1 MTRGKSICNVLKTI
15 RKQVADANEIKY
27 EPRECH
33 HQGECRGT
41 RPACEAEVRYLES
54 QLNIR
59 RQLGKAVA
67 IIGISAGL
75 SVLTSCGDKAKKV
88 ATMSEEQ
95 SKLMEGKVLRE
106 PAKQLDGDVEYRSPV
121 DTFIIEKEPSK
132 VKKHTAKVVF
142 NETNKGKVP
151 ITQESLDEGQA
162 FEVVGNVDE
171 EILQPEPPAV
181 GENQLTLMGDVV
193 EQMPSFPGG
202 PQALLNY
209 LSEHINYPEGYEE
222 ICIQGRVVITFVVEK
237 DGSLSDITVVKSLE
251 KAFDEEALRAVKSM
265 PNWIPG
271 MQDGKPV
278 RVKYTVP
285 VNFRLK

>member
-15 RKQVADANEIKY
+15 RKQVADANEIRY

-41 RPACEAEVRYLES
+41 CPACEAEVRYLES

-59 RQLGKAVA
+59 KQLGKAVV
-67 IIGISAGL
+67 ILGISAGL
-75 SVLTSCGDKAKKV
+75 SALASCGDKAKKV

-95 SKLMEGKVLRE
+95 SKLMEGKVMRK

-121 DTFIIEKEPSK
+121 DTVIIEKEPSK
-132 VKKHTAKVVF
+132 VKKRTAKVAF
-142 NETNKGKVP
+142 HKTNKGTDS
-151 ITQESLDEGQA
+151 ITQESLDEGLP
-162 FEVVGNVDE
+162 FEVLGNADA
-171 EILQPEPPAV
+171 IIPQPEPPAV
-181 GENQLTLMGDVV
+181 GEIQSTLMGDVV

-222 ICIQGRVVITFVVEK
+222 ICVQGRVVITFVVEK

-265 PNWIPG
+265 PKWIPA
-271 MQDGKPV
+271 MQNGEPV
-278 RVKYTVP
+278 RVKFAVP

>member
-15 RKQVADANEIKY
+15 RKQVADANEIRY

-41 RPACEAEVRYLES
+41 CPACEAEVRYLES

-59 RQLGKAVA
+59 KQLGKAVV
-67 IIGISAGL
+67 ILGISAGL
-75 SVLTSCGDKAKKV
+75 SALASCGDKAKKV

-95 SKLMEGKVLRE
+95 SKLMEGKVMRK

-132 VKKHTAKVVF
+132 VKKRTAKVAF
-142 NETNKGKVP
+142 HKTNKGTDS
-151 ITQESLDEGQA
+151 ITQESLDEGLP
-162 FEVVGNVDE
+162 FEVLGNADAV
-171 EILQPEPPAV
+171 IPQPEPPAV
-181 GENQLTLMGDVV
+181 GEIKPTLMGDVV

-222 ICIQGRVVITFVVEK
+222 ICVQGRVVITFVVEK

-265 PNWIPG
+265 PKWIPA
-271 MQDGKPV
+271 MQNGEPV
-278 RVKYTVP
+278 RTKYTVP
-285 VNFRLK
+285 ITFRLK

>member
-41 RPACEAEVRYLES
+41 CPACEAEVRYLES
-54 QLNIR
+54 QLSIR

-121 DTFIIEKEPSK
+121 DTVIIEKEPSK

-222 ICIQGRVVITFVVEK
+222 TCVQGRVVITFVVEK

>member
-1 MTRGKSICNVLKTI
+1 
-15 RKQVADANEIKY
+15 
-27 EPRECH
+27 
-33 HQGECRGT
+33 
-41 RPACEAEVRYLES
+41 VRYLES

-59 RQLGKAVA
+59 KQLGKAVV
-67 IIGISAGL
+67 ILGISAGL
-75 SVLTSCGDKAKKV
+75 SALASCGDKAKKV

-95 SKLMEGKVLRE
+95 SKLMEGKVMRK

-121 DTFIIEKEPSK
+121 DTVIIEKDPSK
-132 VKKHTAKVVF
+132 VKKRTAKVAF
-142 NETNKGKVP
+142 HETNKGTDS
-151 ITQESLDEGQA
+151 ITQESLDEGQP
-162 FEVVGNVDE
+162 FEVLGNADAV
-171 EILQPEPPAV
+171 IPQPEPPAV
-181 GENQLTLMGDVV
+181 GEIKPTLMGDVV

-222 ICIQGRVVITFVVEK
+222 TCVQGRVVITFVVEK
-237 DGSLSDITVVKSLE
+237 DGSLSDITVLKSLE

-271 MQDGKPV
+271 MQDGEPI
-278 RVKYTVP
+278 RVKYAVP

>member
-33 HQGECRGT
+33 HQSECRGT
-41 RPACEAEVRYLES
+41 CPACEAEVRYLES

-67 IIGISAGL
+67 IMGISAGL
-75 SVLTSCGDKAKKV
+75 SALVSCGDKAKKA

-106 PAKQLDGDVEYRSPV
+106 PAIQLDGDVEYRSPV
-121 DTFIIEKEPSK
+121 DTVIIEKEPSK
-132 VKKHTAKVVF
+132 VKKRTAKVAF
-142 NETNKGKVP
+142 NETNECKDP

-162 FEVVGNVDE
+162 FEVLGNVNAV
-171 EILQPEPPAV
+171 ILEPEPPVV
-181 GENQLTLMGDVV
+181 GEVPSSTIWDVV
-193 EQMPSFPGG
+193 EQMPSFPDGYKKMLAYIE
-202 PQALLNY
+202 QNLR
-209 LSEHINYPEGYEE
+209 YPIVAEE
-222 ICIQGRVVITFVVEK
+222 MGLQGRVIIGIVVEK
-237 DGSLSDITVVKSLE
+237 DGSLTDIKVVKSVDPSLD
-251 KAFDEEALRAVKSM
+251 KEAIRLVKTM

-271 MQDGKPV
+271 MQDGEPV
-278 RVKYTVP
+278 RVKYLIP
-285 VNFRLK
+285 VTLCLK

>member
-41 RPACEAEVRYLES
+41 CPACEAEVRYLES
-54 QLNIR
+54 QLSIR

-67 IIGISAGL
+67 IMGISAGL
-75 SVLTSCGDKAKKV
+75 SALVSCGDKAKKV

-121 DTFIIEKEPSK
+121 DTVIIEKEPSK
-132 VKKHTAKVVF
+132 VKKRTAKVVF
-142 NETNKGKVP
+142 HETNKGKDP
-151 ITQESLDEGQA
+151 ITQESLDKGQA
-162 FEVVGNVDE
+162 FEVVGNAGAV
-171 EILQPEPPAV
+171 IPLPEPPVV
-181 GENQLTLMGDVV
+181 GEVPSSTVWDIV

-202 PQALLNY
+202 PEALINY
-209 LSEHINYPEGYEE
+209 LSEHINFPAGYEE
-222 ICIQGRVVITFVVEK
+222 TCVQGRVIIAFVVEK
-237 DGSLSDITVVKSLE
+237 DGSLSDITVAKSLE
-251 KAFDEEALRAVKSM
+251 KAFDEEAVRAVKSM

-271 MQDGKPV
+271 MQDGEPV
-278 RVKYTVP
+278 RVKYLIP
-285 VNFRLK
+285 VTFCLK

>member
-41 RPACEAEVRYLES
+41 CPACEAEVRYLES

-121 DTFIIEKEPSK
+121 DTVIIEKEPSK

-171 EILQPEPPAV
+171 EILQPEPPTV

-202 PQALLNY
+202 PQALLDY

-222 ICIQGRVVITFVVEK
+222 TCVQGRVVITFVVEK

-251 KAFDEEALRAVKSM
+251 KAFDEEAVRAVKSM

-271 MQDGKPV
+271 TPV

-285 VNFRLK
+285 VTFRLK